1 MQLAN
6 EKGRPESRSL
16 RAPRGRDACA
26 CRARR
31 EAGSQAMD
39 AIVFVEP
46 CGGHP
51 LADNQAPTS
60 ADRRSA
66 ETRPWRLVTA
76 TVAAS
81 PSVARS
87 RPRPPQHPE
96 GWNAPASRSEPSA
109 PAASPP
115 ARWLVDPSGDRI
127 DFGLKAGQ
135 RLAIQEVGERIVR
148 RDVRSCRRRETHS
161 RFDAALI
168 GRRQLGPDPV
178 CGQRRIRRRKRG
190 LVRHLAL
197 LTASRKKPA
206 RACRTVLAE
215 SADSSRRRCDR
226 IASIWSRCGLA
237 SGISAVCFARRP
249 TMFHAGRRFSMRAR
263 VALQA
268 LILSSHSPALS
279 RKPPWRQYRSIG
291 RYPCLKAGSRRL
303 NAHSRR
309 RRHLLAQRFQRD
321 LRLQPRVNLPS
332 RSSCSPPFNAFRS
345 RLPPTKPVVLK
356 SGATSNR
363 PPHDPT
369 NGVRSFGEAY

>member
-51 LADNQAPTS
+51 LADDQAPTS

-81 PSVARS
+81 PSRNIPKGGTLQRHGLNLRLQQPR
-87 RPRPPQHPE
+87 RPLD
-96 GWNAPASRSEPSA
+96 G
-109 PAASPP
+109 
-115 ARWLVDPSGDRI
+115 LVDPSGDRI

-190 LVRHLAL
+190 LVRRLAL

-303 NAHSRR
+303 NALAAADTCSRNASSAIFAFSPAPIFR
-309 RRHLLAQRFQRD
+309 LVRHAP
-321 LRLQPRVNLPS
+321 LRSMPFGADFLQPSQWFQNPGPLQTARRMTQQMGFVLS
-332 RSSCSPPFNAFRS
+332 ARRTSPH
-345 RLPPTKPVVLK
+345 
-356 SGATSNR
+356 R
-363 PPHDPT
+363 PHP
-369 NGVRSFGEAY
+369 